1 MSDLMYAVK
10 IIMLFLQIERETLDS
25 KDGSCCAKERFSG
38 RRHLWRDSL
47 KPEDTLIRAII
58 NVCVLHVSGMC
69 WMRGMWQDQ
78 YLFRH
83 EWQIELGA

>member
-1 MSDLMYAVK
+1 M
-10 IIMLFLQIERETLDS
+10 RRRDS
-25 KDGSCCAKERFSG
+25 RDEDT
-38 RRHLWRDSL
+38 LWRDTL
-47 KPEDTLIRAII
+47 KPEDTLIHAII

-83 EWQIELGA
+83 EWQIELGARDAYPSVLSYVYTPALYPMHSSDSRQ